1 MKFLKNIKLS
11 RKVKFSIVTIIYIL
25 WFVVWTQNL
34 WWLLGVP
41 VIYDYYFSRYI
52 DKIYLNRYRAFK
64 SKNKSAKFILEW
76 VEALL
81 YAVVVIM
88 PLKLYF
94 FGLYVIPSGSMEVT
108 LLTGDYIFVDRLA
121 YGPKMPNT
129 PLSFPFVQHT
139 LPFTDDTPSFVE
151 WWESDYKRL
160 AGYDNVAKQ
169 DVVVF
174 NFPAGDTVALK
185 WPNSTYYDLIR
196 ENGKEVIH
204 SQSKV
209 VYRPVDKR
217 ENYIKRCVAVAGDT
231 LRFVGQELFVNGV
244 KQSEESTVQYD
255 YIVPQNGGYNASIK
269 PLTAGQVTAMQR
281 SGITVRR
288 HEMNYSPDAFFPHR
302 PDLYPWTKDNYGP
315 LWIPKAGETVALN
328 LTTLPLYERVI
339 KNYEGN
345 SLEVVGEDIIINGEK
360 ATEYTFKM
368 NYYFMMGDN
377 RDNSADS
384 RFWGFVPEDHVE
396 GRAAFIWMSIEPGKN
411 IFNGI
416 RWDRMFN
423 GIN

>member
-1 MKFLKNIKLS
+1 MKIFKKIKLS

-41 VIYDYYFSRYI
+41 VIYDFYFSRYI

-64 SKNKSAKFILEW
+64 SKNKSAKFALEW

-88 PLKLYF
+88 PLKLYI
-94 FGLYVIPSGSMEVT
+94 FGLYVIPTGSMEGT
-108 LLTGDYIFVDRLA
+108 LLTGDYILEDRLA

-151 WWESDYKRL
+151 WWHSDYKRL
-160 AGYDNVAKQ
+160 AGYDDVKKH

-185 WPNSTYYDLIR
+185 WPNDTYYDKVR
-196 ENGKEVIH
+196 EMGREAILA
-204 SQSKV
+204 QSKV

-231 LRFVGQELFVNGV
+231 LYFANQEVFINGEKIV
-244 KQSEESTVQYD
+244 DTDKVQYD

-269 PLTAGQVTAMQR
+269 PLTAGEVTRLQH
-281 SGITVRR
+281 SGLSITR
-288 HEMNYSPDAFFPHR
+288 HELDYPADAFFPHS
-302 PDLYPWTKDNYGP
+302 PELYPWTKDNYGP
-315 LWIPKAGETVALN
+315 IWIPKAGVTVDLD
-328 LTTLPLYERVI
+328 LTSLPLYERII

-345 SLEVVGEDIIINGEK
+345 SLEVVGEDIYVNGKK
-360 ATEYTFKM
+360 ATQYTFKM

-384 RFWGFVPEDHVE
+384 RFWGFVPEDHIE

-416 RWDRMFN
+416 RWDRMFKA
-423 GIN
+423 IN